1 MSYDVSAVR
10 AHFPALK
17 QGAAHFDGPGGSQ
30 VPDVVGDA
38 VRATLVAAIANR
50 GRVTEAERT
59 ADDTVLAARQA
70 VADLLGANQDG
81 YSPRGIVFGRSM
93 TQLTF
98 DFSRALAKTWRPGDE
113 VVVTRLDHDANV
125 RPWVYAAEAAGA
137 TLRWAEFD
145 PATGELS
152 PQAVAAVLSDRTRLV
167 ALTGASNLIGTRPD
181 VRAVSDLVHAAGG
194 LLYVDGV
201 HLTAHVPIDIGALGA
216 DFFGCSPYK
225 FLGPH
230 CGVVGA
236 RPDLLEQVHPDKL
249 LPATEVVPE
258 RFEFGTLPYE
268 LLAGTTAAIDFL
280 AGLAPSP
287 SGDRRQD
294 LTSAMTAIEE
304 HEDRLRDRIEQHVRA
319 LPGVTVWSRAARRT
333 PTLLLTFDGRDAAD
347 AYRHLATLG
356 VNAPAGSFYALE
368 ASRWLGLGDD
378 GGLRIGLAPYNND
391 DDADRLLDGLDQFT
405 RASQG

>member
-50 GRVTEAERT
+50 GSVTAAERT
-59 ADDTVLAARQA
+59 AEDTVVAARQA
-70 VADLLGANQDG
+70 VADLLGLG
-81 YSPRGIVFGRSM
+81 PGGIVFGRSM

-113 VVVTRLDHDANV
+113 VVVTRLDHDANI

-167 ALTGASNLIGTRPD
+167 AVTGASNLIGTRPD

-201 HLTAHVPIDIGALGA
+201 HLTAHVPIDVAAFGA

-230 CGVVGA
+230 CGVIGA
-236 RPDLLEQVHPDKL
+236 RPDLLEQLHPDKL
-249 LPATEVVPE
+249 LPATEQVPE

-294 LTSAMTAIEE
+294 LVSAMGTVEA
-304 HEDRLRDRIEQHVRA
+304 HEDRLRERIERYVLA

-333 PTLLLTFDGRDAAD
+333 PTLLLTFDGRDARD
-347 AYRHLATLG
+347 AYEYLG
-356 VNAPAGSFYALE
+356 TRNVNAPAGSFYALE

-378 GGLRIGLAPYNND
+378 GGLRVGLAPYND
-391 DDADRLLDGLDQFT
+391 DDDVDRLLDGLDQFV
-405 RASQG
+405 RGAA